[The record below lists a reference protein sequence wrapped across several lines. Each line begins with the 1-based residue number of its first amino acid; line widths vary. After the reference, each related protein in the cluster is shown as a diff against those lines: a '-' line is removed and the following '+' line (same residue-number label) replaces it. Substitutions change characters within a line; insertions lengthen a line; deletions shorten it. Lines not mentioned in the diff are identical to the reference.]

1 MLRKVRIA
9 GFLLL
14 GFGLV
19 YSLIGLDLSGFGV
32 AAFGPFAGSIVH
44 GYGFRMCNCGEPI
57 VAVALPIMGVLLL
70 ASFLVPRRLAGG
82 RIRGGL
88 WILSWVFWGL
98 SAVPAAVNA
107 SS

>member
-1 MLRKVRIA
+1 MLRKARIA
-9 GFLLL
+9 GFLVL

-44 GYGFRMCNCGEPI
+44 GYGFRMCGCGEGI
-57 VAVALPIMGVLLL
+57 VAVVLPIMAGILLL
-70 ASFLVPRRLAGG
+70 HFLVPQRIAGG
-82 RIRGGL
+82 HLRRGL
-88 WILSWVFWGL
+88 WILSWVFWCL
-98 SAVPAAVNA
+98 SAIPAAINA